1 MQRGCNHLRHA
12 PRSGSGRSV
21 TVAATES
28 ATVQTNSDTSSDD
41 AAVPVVSETASAEVP
56 GSQVASQG
64 DLEAAQQKTQ
74 AGRTEPTGA
83 TAGSEQRQASQRQ
96 DGKNNVPGRTG
107 GRSAK
112 RPPRTVRKEQLVQ
125 GAEFEG
131 TVVSQ
136 QQPTQYA
143 MCYVTVQS
151 SPAMS

>member
-1 MQRGCNHLRHA
+1 MQRGCIYLRHA
-12 PRSGSGRSV
+12 PRSDNVRSG

-28 ATVQTNSDTSSDD
+28 ATVQTNSGTSPDA
-41 AAVPVVSETASAEVP
+41 AAVPVVSENASAEVP
-56 GSQVASQG
+56 HSEVASQG
-64 DLEAAQQKTQ
+64 DLEAAQQKSQ

-96 DGKNNVPGRTG
+96 DGKNNTPGRTG

-131 TVVSQ
+131 TVVRQ
-136 QQPTQYA
+136 HQPT
-143 MCYVTVQS
+143 
-151 SPAMS
+151 